1 MGYQKVARASDIPSG
16 RGLCVSV
23 DGIDVGL
30 FRVGKRVFAMENR
43 CPHAGDPLSEGVL
56 EKCVVTCSAHGW
68 DFDVRTGFRPD
79 DADGFPIPCFAVRI
93 DESDVYVDIEAV
105 INMPPRSPSARPKV

>member
-1 MGYQKVARASDIPSG
+1 MLAVSYRRVAQLSEIPDG
-16 RGLCVSV
+16 RGLCVRI

-30 FRVGKRVFAMENR
+30 FKVGDVVHAMENR

-56 EKCVVTCSAHGW
+56 EGPVVVCAAHGW
-68 DFDVRTGFRPD
+68 DFDVRTGHRPD

-93 DESDVYVDIEAV
+93 AEGAVEVDLEQPV
-105 INMPPRSPSARPKV
+105 NLPRRR